1 MRPDHLNLIL
11 LFLPL
16 LVAMFTV
23 WKFHPSRSELRSR
36 SKWKR
41 QIGLGAAGFFLWIF
55 LFLPSAITYC
65 GNKQPI
71 IHATVGIL
79 AAAIVFLGVR
89 YGIRRI
95 LSVILVT
102 ILAELSLSH
111 YFHLVDSGEF
121 IGTDDMS
128 SFDNHHEEE
137 KYCSAEE
144 LWHTPITR
152 LYRLHCNKEIR
163 GTEYLNGCF

>member
-1 MRPDHLNLIL
+1 MRPDNLNLIL
-11 LFLPL
+11 LLLPL
-16 LVAMFTV
+16 LVAMFAV
-23 WKFHPSRSELRSR
+23 CKFHPSRSELR

-71 IHATVGIL
+71 IHATAGVV
-79 AAAIVFLGVR
+79 AAAAVFFGAK

-95 LSVILVT
+95 LSVIVVT

-111 YFHLVDSGEF
+111 YFYLVESGEF
-121 IGTDDMS
+121 IGTADMS
-128 SFDNHHEEE
+128 SFDNHHEEA
-137 KYCSAEE
+137 KYCSAKE

-152 LYRLHCNKEIR
+152 LYRLYCNKEFY
-163 GTEYLNGCF
+163 EPGCFIQ

>member
-11 LFLPL
+11 LFLLL
-16 LVAMFTV
+16 LVAVCAV
-23 WKFHPSRSELRSR
+23 WKFHPSYSELR

-55 LFLPSAITYC
+55 LFLPSVITYC

-71 IHATVGIL
+71 VHATVGVF
-79 AAAIVFLGVR
+79 AAASVFFGVR

-95 LSVILVT
+95 LSVIAVT
-102 ILAELSLSH
+102 ILAGISLSH
-111 YFHLVDSGEF
+111 YFSLVESGDF
-121 IGTDDMS
+121 IGTTDMS
-128 SFDNHHEEE
+128 SFDNHNEEE

-152 LYRLHCNKEIR
+152 LYRLHCKRLVTNEK
-163 GTEYLNGCF
+163 